1 MATVFAVYVNC
12 SLNPV
17 QAADF
22 VWQNDIYIDIYMYLN
37 VRDRAKERLKF
48 DWVEDIDVDNRIG
61 V

>member
-22 VWQNDIYIDIYMYLN
+22 VWLIDIYMYLN

-48 DWVEDIDVDNRIG
+48 DWVKDIDVDNRIG